1 MLHHPRVSHGRPD
14 KGLQPQARPN
24 HELRLSEIMA
34 VDKDITG
41 HPAGV
46 AFSSRRRLLSG
57 GLAAAIGIPICRP
70 PLPQDAAVA
79 GSLTAAD
86 GRLFS
91 DCDSFDRL
99 DAEFQALQS
108 GSGMVQSVFDELQ
121 DEQARLVEAIAGTR
135 ALTIAGIR
143 RRADSLV
150 TWAEDILK
158 PSECWDQRLIAATLR
173 DLRGL
178 DVAGLHAAQGDV
190 A

>member
-1 MLHHPRVSHGRPD
+1 
-14 KGLQPQARPN
+14 
-24 HELRLSEIMA
+24 MA
-34 VDKDITG
+34 VDKVSTG

-70 PLPQDAAVA
+70 PLPQNAAVA
-79 GSLTAAD
+79 GSLPTAD
-86 GRLFS
+86 ERLFS
-91 DCDSFDRL
+91 DCDSFDQL
-99 DAEFQALQS
+99 DAEIQELQS
-108 GSGMVQSVFDELQ
+108 DSGTDQGVLDGLQ

-135 ALTIAGIR
+135 ALTITGIR

-150 TWAEDILK
+150 TWAEDILE
-158 PSECWDQRLIAATLR
+158 PSECWDQRLVAAILR

-178 DVAGLHAAQGDV
+178 DVAGMRVVQGGV